1 MNQELLE
8 KSINARNIQAIK
20 EQVNRED
27 NWIEYMPPIPVF
39 KPSKAVKGKAGWYS
53 FFLQLRP

>member
-1 MNQELLE
+1 MNHQLLK

-20 EQVNRED
+20 EQVNREEVGID
-27 NWIEYMPPIPVF
+27 YMPPIPEF
-39 KPSKAVKGKAGWYS
+39 KPSKVVKGKAGWYS

>member
-1 MNQELLE
+1 MNQELLK

-20 EQVNRED
+20 EQVNREEVGID
-27 NWIEYMPPIPVF
+27 YMTPIPEYK
-39 KPSKAVKGKAGWYS
+39 KPVVVKGKAGWYS

>member
-1 MNQELLE
+1 MNHQLLK

-27 NWIEYMPPIPVF
+27 KWIDYMPPIPRF
-39 KPSKAVKGKAGWYS
+39 IPKKKGFSILSMFAK
-53 FFLQLRP
+53 LRP